1 MRLAL
6 GAVGALVMIASLT
19 PAAAADIAAG
29 QVKAEACAACHGEN
43 GISVS
48 GDIPNLAGQKADYLV
63 KQLTAF
69 RDGTRENAM
78 MNAIAGALGDADIAD
93 LAAFWNSL
101 PGASGSALSELPP
114 DINRTRV
121 GFPQDYQDTF
131 TWYLTIDFP
140 GRKQVRKYFANELA
154 VEAARA
160 GEPMPHGAV
169 FFVEAHTAKLDAGG
183 APVVGP
189 DGFFESDGLA
199 FYTAM
204 EMQPGW
210 GDDIPDLYRN
220 GDWNYAVFATDGQT
234 KPGVN
239 QAKCFACHK
248 PLADDSY
255 VFSLDA
261 LAAKVKE

>member
-1 MRLAL
+1 MKLVL
-6 GAVGALVMIASLT
+6 GTLGALVVMAGLT
-19 PAAAADIAAG
+19 SAEAADIAAG
-29 QVKAEACAACHGEN
+29 QVKAEACAACHGRN

-63 KQLTAF
+63 AQLEAF
-69 RDGTRENAM
+69 RDGSRENAL
-78 MNAIAGALGDADIAD
+78 MNAIAAGLSDADMAD

-101 PGASGSALSELPP
+101 PGASGGEVSELPP
-114 DINRTRV
+114 EIAETRV
-121 GFPQDYQDTF
+121 GFPQDYRDSF

-140 GRKQVRKYFANELA
+140 ARKQVRKYFANELA
-154 VEAARA
+154 LEAARA
-160 GEPMPHGAV
+160 GQPMPNGAV

-183 APVVGP
+183 EPVVGP
-189 DGFFESDGLA
+189 DGHFKSDGLA

-210 GDDIPDLYRN
+210 GEAIPELYRN
-220 GDWNYAVFATDGQT
+220 GDWNYAVFTTDGQV

-248 PLADDSY
+248 PLAEDSY
-255 VFSLDA
+255 VFTLDA
-261 LAAKVKE
+261 LAAKARE